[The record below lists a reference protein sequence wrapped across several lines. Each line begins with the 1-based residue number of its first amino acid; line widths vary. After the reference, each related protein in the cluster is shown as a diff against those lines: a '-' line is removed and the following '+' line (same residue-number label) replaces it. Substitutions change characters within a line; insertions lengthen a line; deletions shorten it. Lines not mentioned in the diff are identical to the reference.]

1 MKNLILFKGTKK
13 SIVNKLTNH
22 IYVDILNSHDT
33 ELISKNFTLLE
44 LILLERAWRKADS
57 VLKEEFKKD

>member
-33 ELISKNFTLLE
+33 ELISKNFKLLE